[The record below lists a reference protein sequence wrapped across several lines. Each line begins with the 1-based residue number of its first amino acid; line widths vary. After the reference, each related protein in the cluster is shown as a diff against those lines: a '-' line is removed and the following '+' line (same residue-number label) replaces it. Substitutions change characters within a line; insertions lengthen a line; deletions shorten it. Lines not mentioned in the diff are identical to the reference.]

1 MAVWIWN
8 RYEIQEQI
16 VTIEYIEYLMLDMS

>member
-16 VTIEYIEYLMLDMS
+16 VTIEYIGYLMLDMS